1 MPVYEIRIKG
11 YLDQQWSTWFDGMK
25 MTYNEDGE
33 TVLTGPVLD
42 QSALHGLKIHNLN
55 LQLISVLRVETDAT
69 S

>member
-1 MPVYEIRIKG
+1 
-11 YLDQQWSTWFDGMK
+11 

-42 QSALHGLKIHNLN
+42 QSVLHGLKIHNLN
-55 LQLISVLRVETDAT
+55 LQLISVLRVEAGAT